1 MNGPA
6 LSFGGPVLLG
16 LVALVGLFLGFGAW
30 AILAR
35 LEGAVILTGQI
46 VVEDHR
52 QMIQHPDGGLVA
64 EVFVREGSRVA
75 AGDPLLRLEAPE
87 LVLQLRNLDRRL
99 VGLSA
104 RAARLIAER
113 DAAKTVSF
121 SDGLLAS
128 AALTPDAMA
137 EVDGQSRHFDLR
149 LALFDQAEALLAL
162 RVAQFRSQSSGI
174 VKEQQALQDQFALI
188 MEELASQTDLFQQ
201 GLVPQS
207 DLLALRREAA
217 RLTGQ
222 IAELSVA
229 KAQTAGQMTETEL
242 RIGSLRTERMEAAAA
257 ELQEIEPQIAEMEE
271 TRRSLADRVDHL
283 TIRAPVDGFVLGL
296 QAPQPQAVLRAAEPI
311 LSLVPID
318 PPLLITVRVRPEDID
333 AVSLGQKAE
342 LAISAFSR
350 SEVPRLRAQ
359 VTLISA
365 DALTDPETGAGFYS
379 VELTL
384 DPGELDR
391 LGGRVLLPGM
401 RVEAYVTTG
410 TRSPMAYLLE
420 PFTIFFG
427 HAMREG

>member
-1 MNGPA
+1 MNDPA
-6 LSFGGPVLLG
+6 LSFRGPVLLG
-16 LVALVGLFLGFGAW
+16 LLALAGLFLGFGAW
-30 AILAR
+30 AFLAR
-35 LEGAVILTGQI
+35 LEGAVILAGQI

-52 QMIQHPDGGLVA
+52 QVIQHPEGGLVA
-64 EVFVREGSRVA
+64 EVFVREGSSVA

-87 LVLQLRNLDRRL
+87 LVLDLRNLDRRL
-99 VGLSA
+99 AGLSA
-104 RAARLIAER
+104 RAARLTAER

-121 SDGLLAS
+121 SDPLLAS
-128 AALTPDAMA
+128 AALAPDVMA
-137 EVDGQSRHFDLR
+137 EVDGQNRHFDLR
-149 LALFDQAEALLAL
+149 LALFNEAEALLAL
-162 RVAQFRSQSSGI
+162 RLAQFRSQSSGI
-174 VKEQQALQDQFALI
+174 VKEQQALEDQLALI
-188 MEELASQTDLFQQ
+188 REELASQTDLFQQ
-201 GLVPQS
+201 GLLPHS

-217 RLTGQ
+217 RLAGQ

-242 RIGSLRTERMEAAAA
+242 RIGGLRTERMEAAAA
-257 ELQEIEPQIAEMEE
+257 ELREVEPQIVELEE
-271 TRRSLADRVDHL
+271 TRRSLADRVDLL
-283 TIRAPVDGFVLGL
+283 TVRAPVAGIVLGL
-296 QAPQPQAVLRAAEPI
+296 QTPKPQVVLRAAEPI

-318 PPLLITVRVRPEDID
+318 PALLIMVRVRPEDID
-333 AVSLGQKAE
+333 TVSLGQKAE

-359 VTLISA
+359 VTLIAA
-365 DALTDPETGAGFYS
+365 DALTDPETGVGFYP

-384 DPGELDR
+384 DPGETDR

>member
-365 DALTDPETGAGFYS
+365 DALTDPETGAGFYA

>member
-1 MNGPA
+1 MNDPA
-6 LSFGGPVLLG
+6 LSFRGPVLLG
-16 LVALVGLFLGFGAW
+16 LLALAGLFLGFGAW
-30 AILAR
+30 AFLAR
-35 LEGAVILTGQI
+35 LEGAVILAGQI

-52 QMIQHPDGGLVA
+52 QVIQHPEGGLVA
-64 EVFVREGSRVA
+64 EVFVREGSSVA

-87 LVLQLRNLDRRL
+87 LVLDLRNLDRRL
-99 VGLSA
+99 AGLSA
-104 RAARLIAER
+104 RAARLTAER

-121 SDGLLAS
+121 SDPLLAS
-128 AALTPDAMA
+128 AALAPDVMA
-137 EVDGQSRHFDLR
+137 EVDGQNRHFDLR
-149 LALFDQAEALLAL
+149 LALFNEAEALLAL
-162 RVAQFRSQSSGI
+162 RLAQFRSQSSGI
-174 VKEQQALQDQFALI
+174 VKEQQALEDQLALI
-188 MEELASQTDLFQQ
+188 REELASQTDLFQQ
-201 GLVPQS
+201 GLLPHS

-217 RLTGQ
+217 RLAGQ

-242 RIGSLRTERMEAAAA
+242 RIGGLRTERMEAAAA
-257 ELQEIEPQIAEMEE
+257 ELREVEPQIAELEE
-271 TRRSLADRVDHL
+271 TRRSLADRVDLL
-283 TIRAPVDGFVLGL
+283 TVRAPVAGIVLGL
-296 QAPQPQAVLRAAEPI
+296 QTPKPQVVLRAAEPI

-318 PPLLITVRVRPEDID
+318 PALLIMVRVRPEDID
-333 AVSLGQKAE
+333 TVSLGQKAE

-359 VTLISA
+359 VTLIAA
-365 DALTDPETGAGFYS
+365 DALTDPETGVGFYP

-384 DPGELDR
+384 DPGETDR

>member
-1 MNGPA
+1 MNDPA
-6 LSFGGPVLLG
+6 LSFRGPILLG
-16 LVALVGLFLGFGAW
+16 LLALAGLFGGFGTW
-30 AILAR
+30 AVLAR

-52 QMIQHPDGGLVA
+52 QVIQHPEGGFVA
-64 EVFVREGSRVA
+64 KVFVREGSRVA
-75 AGDPLLRLEAPE
+75 AGDPLLRLDAPE
-87 LVLQLRNLDRRL
+87 LALELRNLDRRL
-99 VGLSA
+99 AGLSA
-104 RAARLIAER
+104 RAARLTAER
-113 DAAKTVSF
+113 DATKKVTF
-121 SDGLLAS
+121 SDSLLAS
-128 AALTPDAMA
+128 AALAPDVMA
-137 EVDGQSRHFDLR
+137 EVDGQNRHFDLR
-149 LALFDQAEALLAL
+149 LALFNEAEALLAL
-162 RVAQFRSQSSGI
+162 RVAQFRSQSGGI
-174 VKEQQALQDQFALI
+174 VKEQQALEDQLALI
-188 MEELASQTDLFQQ
+188 KEELASQTDLFQQ

-207 DLLALRREAA
+207 DLLALRREVA

-229 KAQTAGQMTETEL
+229 KAQIDGQMTETAL
-242 RIGSLRTERMEAAAA
+242 RIGGLRTERMEAAAA
-257 ELQEIEPQIAEMEE
+257 ELREVEPQIAELEE

-283 TIRAPVDGFVLGL
+283 TVRAPVAGIVLGL
-296 QAPQPQAVLRAAEPI
+296 QTPKPQVVLRAAEPI

-318 PPLLITVRVRPEDID
+318 PPLVITVRVRPEDID

-342 LAISAFSR
+342 LAISAFAR

-359 VTLISA
+359 VTLIAA
-365 DALTDPETGAGFYS
+365 DALTDPETGVGFYS
-379 VELTL
+379 VELTI

-410 TRSPMAYLLE
+410 TKSPMAYLLE

>member
-1 MNGPA
+1 MSDPV
-6 LSFGGPVLLG
+6 LSFRGPVLLG
-16 LVALVGLFLGFGAW
+16 LLALAGLFGGFGTW
-30 AILAR
+30 AVLAR

-52 QMIQHPDGGLVA
+52 QVIQHPEGGFVA

-75 AGDPLLRLEAPE
+75 AGDPLLRLDAPE
-87 LVLQLRNLDRRL
+87 LALELRNLDRRL
-99 VGLSA
+99 AGLSA
-104 RAARLIAER
+104 RAARLTAER
-113 DAAKTVSF
+113 DAAKTVTF
-121 SDGLLAS
+121 SDSLLAS
-128 AALTPDAMA
+128 AALAPDVMA
-137 EVDGQSRHFDLR
+137 EVDGQNRHFDLR
-149 LALFDQAEALLAL
+149 LALFNEAEALLAL
-162 RVAQFRSQSSGI
+162 RVAQFRSQSEGI
-174 VKEQQALQDQFALI
+174 VKEQQALEDQLALI
-188 MEELASQTDLFQQ
+188 KEELASQSDLFQQ

-207 DLLALRREAA
+207 DLLALGREAA

-229 KAQTAGQMTETEL
+229 KAQIAGQMTETAL
-242 RIGSLRTERMEAAAA
+242 RIGGLRTERMEAAAA
-257 ELQEIEPQIAEMEE
+257 ELREVEPRIAELEE

-283 TIRAPVDGFVLGL
+283 TVRAPVAGIVLGL
-296 QAPQPQAVLRAAEPI
+296 QTPKPQVVLRPAEPI

-318 PPLLITVRVRPEDID
+318 PPLVITVRVRPEDID

-342 LAISAFSR
+342 LAISAFAR

-359 VTLISA
+359 VTLIAA
-365 DALTDPETGAGFYS
+365 DALTDPETGVGFYS
-379 VELTL
+379 VELTI

-410 TRSPMAYLLE
+410 SQSPMAYLLE
-420 PFTIFFG
+420 PFTVFLG

>member
-30 AILAR
+30 AFLAR

>member
-1 MNGPA
+1 MSDPA
-6 LSFGGPVLLG
+6 LSFRGPVLLG
-16 LVALVGLFLGFGAW
+16 LLALAGLFGGFGTW
-30 AILAR
+30 AVLAR

-52 QMIQHPDGGLVA
+52 QVIQHPEGGFVA

-75 AGDPLLRLEAPE
+75 AGDPLLRLDAPE
-87 LVLQLRNLDRRL
+87 LALELRNLDRRL
-99 VGLSA
+99 AGLSA
-104 RAARLIAER
+104 RAARLTAER
-113 DAAKTVSF
+113 DAAKTVTF
-121 SDGLLAS
+121 SDSLLAS
-128 AALTPDAMA
+128 AALAPDVMA
-137 EVDGQSRHFDLR
+137 EVDGQKRHFDLR
-149 LALFDQAEALLAL
+149 LALFNEAEALLAL
-162 RVAQFRSQSSGI
+162 RVAQFRSQFEGI
-174 VKEQQALQDQFALI
+174 VKEQQALEDQLALI
-188 MEELASQTDLFQQ
+188 KEELASQSDLFQQ

-207 DLLALRREAA
+207 DLLALGREAA

-242 RIGSLRTERMEAAAA
+242 RIGGLRTERMEAAAA
-257 ELQEIEPQIAEMEE
+257 ELREVEPQIAELEE

-283 TIRAPVDGFVLGL
+283 TIRAPVAGIVLGL
-296 QAPQPQAVLRAAEPI
+296 QIPKPQVVLRAAEPI

-318 PPLLITVRVRPEDID
+318 PSLLITVRVRPEDID

-359 VTLISA
+359 VTLIAA
-365 DALTDPETGAGFYS
+365 DALTDPETGVGFYP
-379 VELTL
+379 VELTI
-384 DPGELDR
+384 DAGEIDR

>member
-1 MNGPA
+1 MNDPA
-6 LSFGGPVLLG
+6 LSFRGPVLLG
-16 LVALVGLFLGFGAW
+16 LLALAGLFLGFGAW
-30 AILAR
+30 AFLAR
-35 LEGAVILTGQI
+35 LEGAVILAGQI

-52 QMIQHPDGGLVA
+52 QVIQHPEGGLVA
-64 EVFVREGSRVA
+64 EVFVREGSSVA

-87 LVLQLRNLDRRL
+87 LVLDLRNLDRRL
-99 VGLSA
+99 AGLSA
-104 RAARLIAER
+104 RAARLTAER

-121 SDGLLAS
+121 SDPLLAS
-128 AALTPDAMA
+128 AALAPDVMA
-137 EVDGQSRHFDLR
+137 EVDGQNRHFDLR
-149 LALFDQAEALLAL
+149 LALFNEAEALLAL
-162 RVAQFRSQSSGI
+162 RLAQFRSQSSGI
-174 VKEQQALQDQFALI
+174 VKEQQALEDQLALI
-188 MEELASQTDLFQQ
+188 REELASQTDLFQQ
-201 GLVPQS
+201 GLLPHS

-217 RLTGQ
+217 RLAGQ

-242 RIGSLRTERMEAAAA
+242 RIGGLRTERMEDAAA
-257 ELQEIEPQIAEMEE
+257 ELREVEPQIAELEE
-271 TRRSLADRVDHL
+271 TRRSLADRVDLL
-283 TIRAPVDGFVLGL
+283 TVRAPVAGIVLGL
-296 QAPQPQAVLRAAEPI
+296 QTPNPQVVLRAAEPI

-318 PPLLITVRVRPEDID
+318 PALLIMVRVRPEDID
-333 AVSLGQKAE
+333 TVSLGQKAE

-359 VTLISA
+359 VTLIAA
-365 DALTDPETGAGFYS
+365 DALTDPETGVGFYP

-384 DPGELDR
+384 DPGETDR